1 MVPRYHH
8 SGPMRLFS
16 RNSGTKVYLGPDL
29 HTSLRLQALEAFKSV
44 QNFVRLQKVLVLSFF
59 VKASN
64 KAKVN
69 LRFHFGRLSVQNLR
83 ASWALG
89 RVWADSDLA
98 GGVGGE
104 GSGVGRGCSKLWV
117 LFPGTL
123 CCFLRIPNV
132 QSI

>member
-1 MVPRYHH
+1 
-8 SGPMRLFS
+8 MRLFS

-44 QNFVRLQKVLVLSFF
+44 QNFVRLQKVLLLSSF

-89 RVWADSDLA
+89 RVWADSALRK
-98 GGVGGE
+98 GGGE
-104 GSGVGRGCSKLWV
+104 GSGAGEGLLKVVGSFPRNPLLLPQDPVYIGDCYRGS
-117 LFPGTL
+117 
-123 CCFLRIPNV
+123 
-132 QSI
+132 